1 MPLVNTPMPN
11 IDDLGSDIDALIGA
25 EGDEDTSS

>member
-11 IDDLGSDIDALIGA
+11 IDDLDSDIDALIGT
-25 EGDEDTSS
+25 ESDDDQPL